1 MSLAI
6 HDWTRYIS
14 EIYRVTATGGHIQL
28 CEVGVSFVS
37 RNGALRHDSGLK
49 VMERALQKYAAVMR
63 YDLKVGSKL
72 SIMAEGAGFHSV
84 EEKEVEVPLGTWES
98 GTHF

>member
-1 MSLAI
+1 
-6 HDWTRYIS
+6 
-14 EIYRVTATGGHIQL
+14 
-28 CEVGVSFVS
+28 
-37 RNGALRHDSGLK
+37 
-49 VMERALQKYAAVMR
+49 MERALQKYAAVMR